1 MNGMFHV
8 TVRNRWTVFGV
19 CMAVIALLIL
29 IGVLF
34 AVFLDT
40 PLTWLYFITVSLFII
55 PIFLFAL
62 ISILFKA
69 TVDGSEITVSG
80 YPGGKY
86 SFDLSEIKRVNCQKN
101 AISPPDFDKPMNQRS
116 GRLIDMRIVTF
127 SRKCLN
133 IKAPMIGFEEMSEY
147 ILENVD
153 SSIVRYKRPRGL
165 PKPVYPKKP

>member
-8 TVRNRWTVFGV
+8 TVRNRWTVFAA

-116 GRLIDMRIVTF
+116 RRLIDMRIVTF

-153 SSIVRYKRPRGL
+153 SSIVRYRRPRGL
-165 PKPVYPKKP
+165 PKPVYSKKL